1 MKEERRILQKEV
13 FPKLEK
19 YCEENGAKFQAVDLR
34 WGVNEGSQLNQ
45 KTLEICLNEIA
56 RCQRISPKPNF
67 LILLGNKYGWQPIP
81 EKIPEGEMEQIKKIL
96 DQPPGEELEIDNRK
110 YKAKDFVDLW
120 YKLDNNAIPPEYV
133 LQPREKLKQIEGETN
148 DELKAREYNNWKVKE
163 DVLRTILR
171 NAVNKVIPGFTEEQ
185 KRKYFFSATHQEI
198 MNGALNPLEGTEK
211 PEEHVFALVRDIKG
225 LPGDKTAE
233 GFIDL
238 VDGKSDDYCIDQLD
252 NLKEKLKNMLGSH
265 LIPYEAKWENGKLI
279 MDKSVSVEFEN
290 KVFTFLKD
298 IIEQQIKEVITP
310 DEINHEVKLHKE
322 FKERLTEYF
331 RGRTDILIKIKLYLS
346 GTEEQVMSIIGES
359 GSGKSSVMAEGIRQY
374 ESEYKKALIVYRF
387 IGTTS
392 NSSNIISL
400 LQSIC
405 GQIAREYNVTLQSLA
420 GEGKD
425 KALYE
430 MNGLTEIFR
439 KCLAL
444 GTSQKPIVLFL
455 DALDQLSDSDNAR
468 ELYWIPRDLPSN
480 AKIVVSALK
489 ELEGRLNGTY
499 PEQLTVLP
507 IPEAEQILDLWF
519 KSIRR
524 RLSVEQYK
532 EVVNKF
538 SHTGLA
544 IYLKLAFEK
553 ARHWHSYD
561 KAEVCILKGDV
572 KGIINSFIDGLEAEH
587 TKDFVQHVIC
597 YMLCGKYGG
606 LAENEILEILV
617 FDKEYWK
624 IFLDGTHKDHRKE
637 LEDYKKELEDPN
649 NKVKGAMK
657 IPIVVWSRLFLDLE
671 PYLTERDADGI
682 PIITFFHRQFNE
694 VLRERYKLDE
704 EVAEEK

>member
-1 MKEERRILQKEV
+1 MKEERNILLKKV
-13 FPKLEK
+13 FPRLEK
-19 YCEENGAKFQAVDLR
+19 LCEEEGAKFQAVDLR
-34 WGVNEGSQLNQ
+34 WGVNEGSQSNQ

-81 EKIPEGEMEQIKKIL
+81 EKIPEIEMEQIKKIL

-110 YKAKDFVDLW
+110 FKAKEFVDLW

-133 LQPREKLKQIEGETN
+133 LQPREQLKQNEGETI
-148 DELKAREYNNWKVKE
+148 DELREREYDGWKMKE
-163 DVLRTILR
+163 NDLRIILR
-171 NAVNKVIPGFTEEQ
+171 NAVDKTLPEFTEEQ
-185 KRKYFFSATHQEI
+185 KRKYFTSATHQEI

-211 PEEHVFALVRDIKG
+211 PEEHVLALVRDIER
-225 LPGDKTAE
+225 LPSDKSAE

-238 VDGKSDDYCIDQLD
+238 VDGKSDTYCIDQLGD
-252 NLKEKLKNMLGSH
+252 LRKKLQEKLGSH
-265 LIPYEAKWENGKLI
+265 LIPYQAEWEDGKFK
-279 MDKSVSVEFEN
+279 MDESVSVEFEN
-290 KVFTFLKD
+290 RVFTFLKD
-298 IIEQQIKEVITP
+298 IIEHQIKEVITP
-310 DEINHEVKLHKE
+310 DEIDREVKLHKG
-322 FKERLTEYF
+322 FQERLTEYF
-331 RGRTDILIKIKLYLS
+331 RGRTDILTKIKLYLS
-346 GTEEQVMSIIGES
+346 GTEVKVMSMIGES
-359 GSGKSSVMAEGIRQY
+359 GSGKSSVMAEAIRQY
-374 ESEYKKALIVYRF
+374 ESENKHSVIVYRF

-405 GQIAREYNVTLQSLA
+405 GQIARAYNVTMQSLA

-444 GTSQKPIVLFL
+444 GTSQKPIVVFL

-468 ELYWIPRDLPSN
+468 ELYWVPRDLPPN

-499 PEQLTVLP
+499 FESLEVLP
-507 IPEAEQILDLWF
+507 VLEAKQILDLWF
-519 KSIRR
+519 SAISR

-532 EVVNKF
+532 EVLDKIG
-538 SHTGLA
+538 HTGLA

-553 ARHWHSYD
+553 ARHWHSYE
-561 KAEVCILKGDV
+561 KAEECILKDDV
-572 KGIINSFIDGLEAEH
+572 RGIIDSFIDGLETEH

-624 IFLDGTHKDHRKE
+624 TFLEGTHKDQRKE
-637 LEDYKKELEDPN
+637 LEKYKEELEDPD
-649 NKVKGAMK
+649 NKVRVAMK

-671 PYLTERDADGI
+671 PFLTERDADGV
-682 PIITFFHRQFNE
+682 PIVTFFHRQFFE
-694 VLRERYKLDE
+694 VLRERYQLVEDSLKN
-704 EVAEEK
+704 